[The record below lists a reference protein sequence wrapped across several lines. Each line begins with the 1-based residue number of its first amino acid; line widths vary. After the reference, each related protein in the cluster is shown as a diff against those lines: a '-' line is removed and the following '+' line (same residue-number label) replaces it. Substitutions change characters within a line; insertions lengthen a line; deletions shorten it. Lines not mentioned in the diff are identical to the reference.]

1 MGWNWPGT
9 LLLVDSLRE
18 TRVTEPP
25 WVMFV
30 TNLWGNMIR
39 WKNRCWWR
47 IKKIEELR
55 KLFMVIIL
63 TVDLMLT
70 VRFPH
75 LEPGS
80 CDLDLL
86 TGFAILSLR
95 ADAPIPLTLDADLP
109 KLVPVGPILTMDTP
123 SSTNVSSRFELLL
136 DAVALSWRFVG

>member
-1 MGWNWPGT
+1 M
-9 LLLVDSLRE
+9 
-18 TRVTEPP
+18 
-25 WVMFV
+25 
-30 TNLWGNMIR
+30 
-39 WKNRCWWR
+39 
-47 IKKIEELR
+47 
-55 KLFMVIIL
+55 
-63 TVDLMLT
+63 LMLMLMM
-70 VRFPH
+70 RFTH

-95 ADAPIPLTLDADLP
+95 AAPIPLTLDADLP

>member
-1 MGWNWPGT
+1 M
-9 LLLVDSLRE
+9 RE

-30 TNLWGNMIR
+30 TNLGGNMIR

-47 IKKIEELR
+47 IKQIEELR

-63 TVDLMLT
+63 TVDLMLKM
-70 VRFPH
+70 RFPH

-109 KLVPVGPILTMDTP
+109 KLVPVGPILTMETP

>member
-1 MGWNWPGT
+1 
-9 LLLVDSLRE
+9 
-18 TRVTEPP
+18 
-25 WVMFV
+25 
-30 TNLWGNMIR
+30 
-39 WKNRCWWR
+39 
-47 IKKIEELR
+47 
-55 KLFMVIIL
+55 MVIIL
-63 TVDLMLT
+63 TVDQMLKM
-70 VRFPH
+70 RFPH
-75 LEPGS
+75 LEPGN

>member
-1 MGWNWPGT
+1 
-9 LLLVDSLRE
+9 
-18 TRVTEPP
+18 
-25 WVMFV
+25 MFV
-30 TNLWGNMIR
+30 TNLGGNMV
-39 WKNRCWWR
+39 WWWNKVIR
-47 IKKIEELR
+47 IKQIEEVR

-63 TVDLMLT
+63 TVDLMLKM
-70 VRFPH
+70 RFTH

-95 ADAPIPLTLDADLP
+95 APAPIPLTLDADLP